1 MNTIL
6 WPILRR
12 AMRHPKRIAVV
23 DDRRR
28 YRYLDLVGAA
38 FHVAERIEQTTANP
52 FVGLC
57 LPTSGLFPIAAI
69 ASWMLGRTVVPI
81 NYLLAEH
88 ERQYIIDDSGIDTI
102 VTADKFLEALGGW
115 EPANVKRIAMD
126 KMAFDGFPPLR
137 LPRVSRAD
145 DIAVVLYTSGTSGRP
160 KGVKL
165 THGNLRSNIEGT
177 IEHTGFRDAD
187 CFLGVLPQFHS
198 FGLTGL
204 TILPL
209 VAGAKVVYTA
219 RFVPKKLVTLIKK
232 HKPEIFLAIPSMY
245 NALLTVK
252 SAEPGDFASLRY
264 AVSGGEP
271 LPRAV
276 ADNFA
281 ERFGVRII
289 EGYGLTETSPIAA
302 LSTPEQVRDGAVGRL
317 LPDVESRIID
327 DEGHIQDDGGE
338 GEIFLRGPNI
348 MAGYHKMPE
357 ATAEVID
364 GEGFFRTGDW
374 GKVDADGYLYIT
386 GRKKEMLIIGG
397 ENVFPRE
404 IEEVLDKH
412 PAVKQSAVVGRT
424 DPSRGE
430 VPVAFVEL
438 NEDAGDSFDEKEL
451 RSYAREHLPNFKVP
465 KEVRVLDALPRNP
478 TGKVLRRDLV
488 QIIKDEAD
496 AAE

>member
-1 MNTIL
+1 
-6 WPILRR
+6 
-12 AMRHPKRIAVV
+12 MRHPKRVAVI
-23 DDRRR
+23 DDQRK
-28 YRYLDLVGAA
+28 YRYIDLIGAA
-38 FHVAERIEQTTANP
+38 FYVADRIEQTTANP

-81 NYLLAEH
+81 NYLLAEQ

-102 VTADKFLEALGGW
+102 ITADKFLEALGGW
-115 EPANVKRIAMD
+115 EPEGVKRISMD
-126 KMAFDGFPPLR
+126 KMEFKGFPPLR
-137 LPRVSRAD
+137 LPRVASSD
-145 DIAVVLYTSGTSGRP
+145 DLAVILYTSGTSGKP

-165 THGNLRSNIEGT
+165 THANLRSNVEGT
-177 IEHTGFRDAD
+177 VEHCGFREAD

-209 VAGAKVVYTA
+209 VTGSKVVYTA
-219 RFVPKKLVTLIKK
+219 RFIPRKLVGLIKK
-232 HKPEIFLAIPSMY
+232 HRPEIFLAIPSMY

-252 SAEPGDFASLRY
+252 SAEPADFASLRY

-276 ADNFA
+276 ADTFA
-281 ERFGVRII
+281 ERFNVKII
-289 EGYGLTETSPIAA
+289 EGYGLTETSPIAT
-302 LSTPEQVRDGAVGRL
+302 LTTPEHSREGSVGRL
-317 LPDVESRIID
+317 LPGVDARVID
-327 DEGHIQDDGGE
+327 DEGRIQDGGGE
-338 GEIFLRGPNI
+338 GEIYLRGPNI

-364 GEGFFRTGDW
+364 AEGFFRTGDW
-374 GKVDADGYLYIT
+374 GKVDTDGYLFIT

-412 PAVKQSAVVGRT
+412 PSVNQSAVVGRM

-430 VPVAFVEL
+430 VPVAFIEVA
-438 NEDAGDSFDEKEL
+438 EDAEFDEKAL
-451 RSYAREHLPNFKVP
+451 RAYCRDHLPNFKIP

-488 QIIKDEAD
+488 AIIKQETD
-496 AAE
+496 AE